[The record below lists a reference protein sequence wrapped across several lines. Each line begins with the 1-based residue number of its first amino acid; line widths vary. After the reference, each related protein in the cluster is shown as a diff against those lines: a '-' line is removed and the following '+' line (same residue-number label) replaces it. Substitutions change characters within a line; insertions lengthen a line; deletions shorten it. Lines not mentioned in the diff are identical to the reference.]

1 MKMWLNWVFLL
12 TLLHGIQCEVKVV
25 ESGGGLVQP
34 GGSLRLSCATSGF
47 TFSDFYM
54 EWVRQTPG
62 KRLEWI
68 AASRSKAHDYRTE
81 YSASV
86 KGRFIVSR
94 DTSQSVLYLQMNALR
109 AEDTATYY
117 CTRDA
122 DYGNSYFGYFDVWGA
137 GTTVTVSS

>member
-1 MKMWLNWVFLL
+1 
-12 TLLHGIQCEVKVV
+12 EVKLV

-54 EWVRQTPG
+54 EWVRQPPG

-68 AASRSKAHDYRTE
+68 AASRNKANDYTTE

-94 DTSQSVLYLQMNALR
+94 DTSQSILYLQMNALR
-109 AEDTATYY
+109 AEDTAIYY
-117 CTRDA
+117 CARDYY
-122 DYGNSYFGYFDVWGA
+122 DYPHWYFDVWGA

>member
-1 MKMWLNWVFLL
+1 
-12 TLLHGIQCEVKVV
+12 
-25 ESGGGLVQP
+25 P

-47 TFSDFYM
+47 TFSDFYI
-54 EWVRQTPG
+54 EWRQPPG

-68 AASRSKAHDYRTE
+68 AASRSKTYDYTTE

-94 DTSQSVLYLQMNALR
+94 DTSQDILYLHMHALR
-109 AEDTATYY
+109 IEDTAIYY
-117 CTRDA
+117 CARDYY
-122 DYGNSYFGYFDVWGA
+122 YGGSWYFDVWGA